1 MLGRD
6 WSNGDSVPVRPAN
19 RFLLQEGEDE
29 QYYLTVGL
37 TTPNLPAGA
46 GERPT
51 EGERLAEVERPQVVA
66 RLALTRSSLSS
77 LLAVLHSGL

>member
-1 MLGRD
+1 MLGRN
-6 WSNGDSVPVRPAN
+6 WSSGDSVPVRPAN
-19 RFLLQEGEDE
+19 RFLLQEGELD
-29 QYYLTVGL
+29 QYYLTIGM
-37 TTPNLPAGA
+37 TTPSLPAGE

-77 LLAVLHSGL
+77 LLAALHSGL

>member
-6 WSNGDSVPVRPAN
+6 WSGGEDVPVRPAN
-19 RFLLQEGEDE
+19 RFLLQEGEHD
-29 QYYLTVGL
+29 QSYLTIGL
-37 TTPNLPAGA
+37 TTPGLPAGE

-66 RLALTRSSLSS
+66 RVALTRSSISS
-77 LLAVLHSGL
+77 LLAALHSGL